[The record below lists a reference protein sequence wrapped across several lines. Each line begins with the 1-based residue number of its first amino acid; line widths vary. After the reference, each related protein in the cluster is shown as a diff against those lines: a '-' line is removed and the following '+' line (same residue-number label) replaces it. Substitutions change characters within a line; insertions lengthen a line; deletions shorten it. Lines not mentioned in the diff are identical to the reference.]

1 MSSNVPGGDPP
12 MSDEQE
18 AVVRLAEYATLRAE
32 ILKRFEVH
40 FQVVSLTI
48 IAAGT
53 LLFAA
58 LQSPDRRVGA
68 VLVLS
73 YPFLAFL
80 LGSAWG
86 HSDRRI
92 AQLGAYIR
100 ERIEPEFGKD
110 AHGQPRMGW
119 ESHHARS
126 HVTPH
131 LYRFAIS
138 WVFAGTELF
147 LIAVAVAV
155 LRVDPFGALDATL
168 GSTPPR
174 LKDPVLDILFVFAV
188 LCAAATPY
196 ATRRGSRITQAR

>member
-1 MSSNVPGGDPP
+1 MSSIVPSGDPP
-12 MSDEQE
+12 MSGEQE
-18 AVVRLAEYATLRAE
+18 ATVRLAEYATLRAE

-40 FQVVSLTI
+40 FQLVSLTV

-58 LQSPDRRVGA
+58 LQSPNRRLGA

-80 LGSAWG
+80 LASAWG

-100 ERIEPEFGKD
+100 ARIEPTFGKD

-119 ESHHARS
+119 EGHHARS
-126 HVTPH
+126 QVTPR

-138 WVFAGTELF
+138 WIFAGTELF

-155 LRVDPFGALDATL
+155 LRVDPFGALDAAL
-168 GSTPPR
+168 GSTPPL
-174 LKDPVLDILFVFAV
+174 LKDPVLDVLSVFAV
-188 LCAAATPY
+188 LCVAATLY
-196 ATRRGSRITQAR
+196 ATRRGARITQAA